1 MKTLYDAIMTQGGAN
16 APYVVNHLKASGIAD
31 WQDCTKV
38 NLMDFVDH
46 LQETVCRSS
55 AHTYAAILKAVL
67 NRYREA
73 GLVPCTDIKEALRC
87 KNEGT
92 QKVFLSARELGRLED
107 VMTKGAYERFVQLCF
122 LISAR
127 TGMRISD
134 TLRVSEENI
143 KDGML
148 TYVSQKTKV
157 EASVPVSG
165 KTCAW
170 IAEVNA
176 MTERPTIGNYELIIK
191 RLCRRAGIR
200 TACKLFKAGREK
212 ECEKWE
218 AVTSHTA
225 RVSFVTNALEL
236 GVPLIS
242 VSRMAGHTNTAQTER
257 YNASRKVNI
266 PAGAMAYFYD

>member
-1 MKTLYDAIMTQGGAN
+1 MKTLYEAIMTQGGAN
-16 APYVVNHLKASGIAD
+16 APCVIKYLSASGITD

-38 NLMDFVDH
+38 GLMEFVD
-46 LQETVCRSS
+46 LVQKSVCRSS

-67 NRYREA
+67 NRYKEA
-73 GLVPCTDIKEALRC
+73 GIVPCNDIKEALRC
-87 KNEGT
+87 KNETT
-92 QKVFLSARELGRLED
+92 QKVFLSARELSKLED
-107 VMTKGAYERFVQLCF
+107 IDIRNSYERFVQLCF

-143 KDGML
+143 KDGTL
-148 TYVSQKTKV
+148 TYVSQKTKI
-157 EASVPVSG
+157 EASVPVSE
-165 KTCAW
+165 KTSRW
-170 IAEVNA
+170 IVEVNG

-191 RLCRRAGIR
+191 RLCKRAGI
-200 TACKLFKAGREK
+200 TSSCKLFKAGKER

-218 AVTSHTA
+218 AVSSHTA

-266 PAGAMAYFYD
+266 PASAMSYFND

>member
-1 MKTLYDAIMTQGGAN
+1 MKTLYEAIMTQGGAN
-16 APYVVNHLKASGIAD
+16 APYVVNHLKASGIND
-31 WQDCTKV
+31 WPDCTKV

-46 LQETVCRSS
+46 LQASVCRAS
-55 AHTYAAILKAVL
+55 AHTYSAILKAVL

-73 GLVPCTDIKEALRC
+73 GIVPCNDIKEALKC

-92 QKVFLSARELGRLED
+92 QKVFLSARELMRLEE
-107 VMTKGAYERFVQLCF
+107 VITKNPYERFVQLCF
-122 LISAR
+122 LISAK

-143 KDGML
+143 KDGTL

-157 EASVPVSG
+157 EASVPVSQ
-165 KTCAW
+165 KTSGW
-170 IAEVNA
+170 INEVNG

-191 RLCRRAGIR
+191 RLCRRAGI
-200 TACKLFKAGREK
+200 TSSCKLFKAGKEK
-212 ECEKWE
+212 ECSKWE